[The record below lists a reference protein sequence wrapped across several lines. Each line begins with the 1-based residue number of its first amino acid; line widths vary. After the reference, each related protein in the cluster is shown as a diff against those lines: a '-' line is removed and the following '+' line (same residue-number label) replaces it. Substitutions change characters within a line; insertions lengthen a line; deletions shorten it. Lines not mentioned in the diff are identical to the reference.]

1 MKKILQ
7 FCLAILLLIG
17 SLSAQPPQ
25 FFNTNTAGGANAF
38 PLGSTTSNKVQWT
51 IPAGSLG
58 TVTAGNNITK
68 VYFQSGS
75 NSTNTYPILNVR
87 LKTGTSAGLT
97 GTAAGPFETG
107 MTLVYSGTAAVITN
121 TIGQWFGFTLSTP
134 FLYNPALPLLV
145 ELEQNATTANQTLY
159 QAFAITGPGNGRQWG
174 TFGGTTITG
183 VGTQQ
188 INFGID
194 VLPATPCTAPPGA
207 NTVLPISFTTC
218 PGIINPTI
226 GIANTYTDGGITYQW
241 QSSTISPIGPFTP
254 ISNATLSS
262 IIAPTLGVT
271 TWFQVIATCTNPG
284 GGSTFAS
291 ANQFVVA
298 GTTSNT
304 APYNEDFDG
313 LQINNRLPNCSWFY
327 PTNLGT
333 TLQTYISSS
342 TSNRVPRSGT
352 SFGAFSSP
360 TNSNNAVYSSPIWL
374 DAGVNYSATL
384 WYQTDLTGATNWS
397 NLSLSIGNTQ
407 SSSSQSLIASSNGPA
422 VSIIYKPLTNIFTV
436 PSSGLY
442 FVEIKATASSGGA
455 PFLVFDDLSITR
467 PCSINSPTVNAVA
480 NSTVICQGSPVI
492 INASGANTYSWNT
505 GATTFSM
512 TNTPINSTQ
521 YLVTGTSSLTGCSS
535 TAIVNVNVNPSPFII
550 AYASS
555 PFVCLGSFATIMASG
570 AASYA
575 WSNSTSG
582 AVAIVSPTSNT
593 TYTVIGTNTNNC
605 TNSAVVSLTVRS
617 LPVLNI
623 GISNSQICTDE
634 KVDLIASGANSFLWT
649 NNANSLLYSGASI
662 SPILTNQ
669 GIVNFTVTGKD
680 LNGCESSKSISLTV
694 SPCTGMNETSLVRK
708 QISLFP
714 NPANETVHIELNS
727 DQIELI
733 QIVDIFGKTLSS
745 IQPEGKVV
753 LVHLSTFA
761 RGVYFVKAISNEKTE
776 IVKFIKE

>member
-1 MKKILQ
+1 MKKLLQ
-7 FCLAILLLIG
+7 LFFGLIIFGGLLN
-17 SLSAQPPQ
+17 AQTPQ
-25 FFNTNTAGGANAF
+25 FFNTNVAGGANAF
-38 PLGSTTSNKVQWT
+38 PLGSTTSSKVQWT

-58 TVTAGNNITK
+58 TVTAGNNITR

-75 NSTNTYPILNVR
+75 NATNTYPIINVR
-87 LKTGTSAGLT
+87 LKTGTTAGLT

-121 TIGQWFGFTLSTP
+121 TVGQWFGFLLSTP

-145 ELEQNATTANQTLY
+145 ELEQNATTANQTVY
-159 QAFAITGPGNGRQWG
+159 QALTVTGPGNGRQWG
-174 TFGGTTITG
+174 LFGGTTITG

-188 INFGID
+188 VNFGID

-207 NTVLPISFTTC
+207 NTVLPLSFTTC
-218 PGIINPTI
+218 PGISNPTI

-241 QSSTISPIGPFTP
+241 QSSTVSPIGPFTP

-262 IIAPTLGVT
+262 ILAPTLGVT

-284 GGSTFAS
+284 GGSTFAN

-327 PTNLGT
+327 PANLGT
-333 TLQTYISSS
+333 TLQTYTTSA

-360 TNSNNAVYSSPIWL
+360 TNSNNAVYSSAIWL

-407 SSSSQSLIASSNGPA
+407 TSSSQSLIASSNGPA
-422 VSIIYKPLTNIFTV
+422 VSIIYKPLTNVFTV

-455 PFLVFDDLSITR
+455 PFLVFDDLSITK
-467 PCSINSPTVNAVA
+467 PCSINTPTVNAVA
-480 NSTVICQGSPVI
+480 NSTIICQGSPVI

-505 GATTFSM
+505 GATTSSLS
-512 TNTPINSTQ
+512 NTPLNSTQ
-521 YLVTGTSSLTGCSS
+521 YVVTGTSSLSGCSS
-535 TAIVNVNVNPSPFII
+535 NAVVNIIVNPSPFLI
-550 AYASS
+550 AFSAT
-555 PFVCLGSFATIMASG
+555 PFVCLGSFATIIASG
-570 AASYA
+570 ASNYA

-582 AVAIVSPTSNT
+582 AVTVVSPTSNT

-605 TNSAVVSLTVRS
+605 SGSAVVSLTVRS

-623 GISNSQICTDE
+623 GASNTQICANE
-634 KVDLIASGANSFLWT
+634 KVDLIASGANSFLWV
-649 NNANSLLYSGASI
+649 NNSNSLLYSGANI
-662 SPILTNQ
+662 SPILTNV

-680 LNGCESSKSISLTV
+680 NNECESSKTISLTV
-694 SPCTGMNETSLVRK
+694 SPCTGINEANLVST
-708 QISLFP
+708 QISVYP
-714 NPANETVHIELNS
+714 NPAFETINIALNS
-727 DQIELI
+727 DKVELI
-733 QIVDIFGKTLSS
+733 QISDLFGRTLNS

-753 LVHLSTFA
+753 SVNLSTFA
-761 RGVYFVKAISNEKTE
+761 NGVYFVKAVSNEKTE
-776 IVKFIKE
+776 IIKFIKE